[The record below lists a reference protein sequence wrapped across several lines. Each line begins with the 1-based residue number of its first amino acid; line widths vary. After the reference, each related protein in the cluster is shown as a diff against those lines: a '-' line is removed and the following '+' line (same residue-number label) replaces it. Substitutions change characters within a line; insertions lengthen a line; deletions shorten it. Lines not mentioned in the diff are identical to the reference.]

1 MSLRSTRLVARAESW
16 LAARRPLVLLVVVAS
31 LASACADVSPTAP
44 ALDELAVRPRKTE
57 YRCVA
62 QSPDGGDAIVLPAPE
77 DGDCPAGFDLIPWW

>member
-1 MSLRSTRLVARAESW
+1 MSLRSTRLFARTESW
-16 LAARRPLVLLVVVAS
+16 LAARRPFVLVVVVTA
-31 LASACADVSPTAP
+31 LASACANLSPTAP

-62 QSPDGGDAIVLPAPE
+62 QSPDGDSTVVAPVPE